1 MGRPREFELD
11 DAIEKATGLFWQN
24 GYEGTS
30 LGDLTTAI
38 GISPPSFYFAFG
50 NKEGLFRKVIERY
63 FAEQSKLAEAAL
75 PKPTPRAVAT
85 HFLNGYVDVLT
96 DPRHAPGCL
105 AMNSSLPC
113 AAGDPLRAWLAELR
127 EQTRMRF
134 RDRFAE
140 GRSGGLPAGMDA
152 DALARLVMVTAWGLA
167 VEAQSGAT
175 RKELRRTVALALP
188 AWPDTERSSE

>member
-30 LGDLTTAI
+30 LSDLTTAI

-75 PKPTPRAVAT
+75 RKPTPRAVAT
-85 HFLNGYVDVLT
+85 HFLNRYVDVLT

-113 AAGDPLRAWLAELR
+113 AAGDPLRAWLAGLR

-140 GRSGGLPAGMDA
+140 AHGGGLPAGMDA

-188 AWPDTERSSE
+188 AWPDAERSTG